1 LGRVKADF
9 EYDVVIVGG
18 GPAGLSAGVYLGRKG
33 VKTLLIE
40 RGRFCGAK
48 NLFGGVVYT
57 ESIKKLVPEFPNVE
71 PFPCERQVTEEGYL
85 LLTEKGYVKL
95 TYSKEDK
102 THSFTAF
109 RPKFDSFLAD
119 VAQRAGVDLA
129 PKTKVVDFLKD
140 DNGNISGVIVDRPKS
155 FFDSSPASI
164 SAKVVILAEGVNRV
178 LSQKAGLYSRD
189 FQPEEVVLSVKE
201 VLQLPKGEL
210 EKRLGLKEDEGLA
223 LEILGFITQGY
234 PGLGF
239 LYTNKNSI
247 SFGIGVFLSELAKN
261 RVRPYELLERAKTHP
276 FFQRLFEGAE
286 VLEYGA
292 HLIPEWGYKGFPKFY
307 SNGVLVC
314 GDAGG
319 FVNPLFREGTNL
331 AIYSGLLA
339 GETAFLALEK
349 GDFSEK
355 TLKVYEEKLKES
367 YFYKDLALAKNMK
380 DLFLRNKHIFS
391 TYPEL
396 LYEAMSLY
404 FSAQGKFKRD
414 VIKEIIS
421 LIKKKR
427 GFLGVLKDLLSFARL
442 FW

>member
-1 LGRVKADF
+1 MGKVKADF

-18 GPAGLSAGVYLGRKG
+18 GPAGLSAGIYLGKRG

-48 NLFGGVVYT
+48 NLFGGVIYT
-57 ESIKKLVPEFPNVE
+57 DSIKAVVPEFPNIE
-71 PFPCERQVTEEGYL
+71 PFPCERPITEEGYL
-85 LLTEKGYVKL
+85 ILTEKGYVKL
-95 TYSKEDK
+95 THSKEDK
-102 THSFTAF
+102 NHSFTAF
-109 RPKFDSFLAD
+109 RAKFDPFLAD
-119 VAQRAGVDLA
+119 VAQKAGVELA

-140 DNGNISGVIVDRPKS
+140 DRGSIAGVIVDRPKS
-155 FFDSSPASI
+155 FFEATPAEI

-178 LSQKAGLYSRD
+178 LSLKAGLYARD

-223 LEILGFITQGY
+223 LEVLGFISQGY

-239 LYTNKNSI
+239 LYTNKNSV
-247 SFGIGVFLSELAKN
+247 SFGVGVFLSELAKN
-261 RVRPYELLERAKTHP
+261 NLKPYELLERAKSHP

-286 VLEYGA
+286 ILEYGA

-307 SNGVLVC
+307 GNGVLVC

-331 AIYSGLLA
+331 AVYSGLLA

-355 TLKVYEEKLKES
+355 TLRVYEEKLKES

-380 DLFLRNKHIFS
+380 DLLLKNKHIFS

-396 LYEAMSLY
+396 IYEAMSLY
-404 FSAQGKFKRD
+404 FSAQGKFKRE
-414 VIKEIIS
+414 VVKEIIG

-427 GFLGVLKDLLSFARL
+427 GLLGVLKDFLSFARL

>member
-1 LGRVKADF
+1 LVNTKADLD
-9 EYDVVIVGG
+9 YDVVIVGG
-18 GPAGLSAGVYLGRKG
+18 GPAGLSASIFLGKKG

-57 ESIKKLVPEFPNVE
+57 DSIRKLVPEFPNVE
-71 PFPCERQVTEEGYL
+71 PFPCERPVSEEGYL
-85 LLTEKGYVKL
+85 ILTEKGFVKL
-95 TYSKEDK
+95 THSKKDK
-102 THSFTAF
+102 FHSFTAF
-109 RPKFDSFLAD
+109 RAKFDPFLAD
-119 VAQRAGVDLA
+119 VAQKLGIDIA
-129 PKTKVVDFLKD
+129 PKTKVIDFLRNEK
-140 DNGNISGVIVDRPKS
+140 GFISGVVVDRPKS
-155 FFDSSPASI
+155 FFNDAPSTI
-164 SAKVVILAEGVNRV
+164 SAKVVILAEGVNRI

-210 EKRLGLKEDEGLA
+210 EKRLGLREDEGLA
-223 LEILGFITQGY
+223 LEILGFITQGL

-247 SFGIGVFLSELAKN
+247 SLGLGVFLSELAKN
-261 RVRPYELLERAKTHP
+261 NLKPYELLDKAKGHLY
-276 FFQRLFEGAE
+276 FQKLFEGAQ

-292 HLIPEWGYKGFPKFY
+292 HLIPEWGYEGFPKFY
-307 SNGVLVC
+307 GDRVLVC
-314 GDAGG
+314 GDAAG

-339 GETAFLALEK
+339 GETALFALEK
-349 GDFSEK
+349 GDFSKK
-355 TLKVYEEKLKES
+355 TLKIYEEKLKES
-367 YFYKDLALAKNMK
+367 YFYQDLALAKRMK
-380 DLFLRNKHIFS
+380 NLFLKNKHLFS

-396 LYEAMSLY
+396 LYEAMSLF
-404 FSAQGKFKRD
+404 FSAQGKLKRE

-421 LIKKKR
+421 LFRKKR
-427 GFLGVLKDLLSFARL
+427 GFLGLLKDFLSFAKL

>member
-1 LGRVKADF
+1 MGRVKADF

-18 GPAGLSAGVYLGRKG
+18 GPAGLSAGIYLAKRG

-57 ESIKKLVPEFPNVE
+57 DSIRTLVPEFPNVE
-71 PFPCERQVTEEGYL
+71 PFPCERPVTEEGYL
-85 LLTEKGYVKL
+85 ILTEKGYVKI
-95 TYSKEDK
+95 THSKEDK
-102 THSFTAF
+102 AHSFTAF
-109 RPKFDSFLAD
+109 RAKFDPFLAD
-119 VAQRAGVDLA
+119 VAQRLGVDLA
-129 PKTKVVDFLKD
+129 PKTKVVDFLRD
-140 DNGNISGVIVDRPKS
+140 DRGFISGVVVDRPKS
-155 FFDSSPASI
+155 FFDDNQATI
-164 SAKVVILAEGVNRV
+164 SAKVTILAEGVNRV
-178 LSQKAGLYSRD
+178 LSQKAGLYNRD
-189 FQPEEVVLSVKE
+189 FKPEEVVLSVKE

-223 LEILGFITQGY
+223 FDVLGFITQGY

-247 SFGIGVFLSELAKN
+247 SFGVGIFLSELAKN
-261 RVRPYELLERAKTHP
+261 NLRPYELLERAKTHP
-276 FFQRLFEGAE
+276 FFHRLFEGAE

-307 SNGVLVC
+307 GNGVLVC

-339 GETAFLALEK
+339 GETAFIALEK

-355 TLKVYEEKLKES
+355 TLRVYEEKLKES
-367 YFYKDLALAKNMK
+367 YFYKDLVLAKNMK
-380 DLFLRNKHIFS
+380 DLFLRNRHIFS
-391 TYPEL
+391 TYPDL

-404 FSAQGKFKRD
+404 FSAQGKFKRE
-414 VIKEIIS
+414 VIKEVLT

-427 GFLGVLKDLLSFARL
+427 GFLGVLKDFLSLARL

>member
-1 LGRVKADF
+1 MGRVKADF

-18 GPAGLSAGVYLGRKG
+18 GPAGLSAGIYLAKRG

-57 ESIKKLVPEFPNVE
+57 DSIRTLVPEFPNVE
-71 PFPCERQVTEEGYL
+71 PFPCERPVTEEGYL
-85 LLTEKGYVKL
+85 ILTEKGYVKI
-95 TYSKEDK
+95 THSKEDK
-102 THSFTAF
+102 AHSFTAF
-109 RPKFDSFLAD
+109 RAKFDPFLAD
-119 VAQRAGVDLA
+119 VAQRLGVDLA
-129 PKTKVVDFLKD
+129 PKTKVVDFLRD
-140 DNGNISGVIVDRPKS
+140 DRGFISGVVVDRPKS
-155 FFDSSPASI
+155 FFDDNQATI
-164 SAKVVILAEGVNRV
+164 SAKVTILAEGVNRV
-178 LSQKAGLYSRD
+178 LSQKAGLYNRD

-223 LEILGFITQGY
+223 FEVLGFITQGY

-247 SFGIGVFLSELAKN
+247 SFGVGIFLSELAKN
-261 RVRPYELLERAKTHP
+261 NLRPYELLERAKTHP
-276 FFQRLFEGAE
+276 FFHRLFEGAE

-307 SNGVLVC
+307 GNGVLVC

-339 GETAFLALEK
+339 GETAFIALEK

-355 TLKVYEEKLKES
+355 TLRVYEEKLKES
-367 YFYKDLALAKNMK
+367 YFYKDLLLAKNMK
-380 DLFLRNKHIFS
+380 DLFLRNRHIFS
-391 TYPEL
+391 TYPDL

-404 FSAQGKFKRD
+404 FSAQGKFKRE
-414 VIKEIIS
+414 VIKEVLT

-427 GFLGVLKDLLSFARL
+427 GFLGVLKDFLSLARL

>member
-1 LGRVKADF
+1 MGRVKADF
-9 EYDVVIVGG
+9 EYDVIIVGG
-18 GPAGLSAGVYLGRKG
+18 GPAGLSAGIYLAKRG

-57 ESIKKLVPEFPNVE
+57 DSIRTLVPEFPNVE
-71 PFPCERQVTEEGYL
+71 PFPCERPVTEEGYL
-85 LLTEKGYVKL
+85 ILTEKGYVKI
-95 TYSKEDK
+95 THSKEDK
-102 THSFTAF
+102 AHSFTAF
-109 RPKFDSFLAD
+109 RAKFDPFLAD
-119 VAQRAGVDLA
+119 VAQRLGVDLA
-129 PKTKVVDFLKD
+129 PKTKVVDFLRD
-140 DNGNISGVIVDRPKS
+140 DRGFISGVVVDRPKS
-155 FFDSSPASI
+155 FFDDNQATI
-164 SAKVVILAEGVNRV
+164 SAKVTILAEGVNRV
-178 LSQKAGLYSRD
+178 LSQKAGLYNRD

-223 LEILGFITQGY
+223 FEVLGFITQGY

-247 SFGIGVFLSELAKN
+247 SFGVGIFLSELAKN
-261 RVRPYELLERAKTHP
+261 NLRPYELLERAKTHP
-276 FFQRLFEGAE
+276 FFHRLFEGAE

-307 SNGVLVC
+307 GNGVLVC

-339 GETAFLALEK
+339 GETAFIALEK

-355 TLKVYEEKLKES
+355 TLRVYEEKLKES
-367 YFYKDLALAKNMK
+367 YFYKDLLLAKNMK
-380 DLFLRNKHIFS
+380 DLFLRNRHIFS
-391 TYPEL
+391 TYPDL

-404 FSAQGKFKRD
+404 FSAQGKFKRE
-414 VIKEIIS
+414 VIKEVLT

-427 GFLGVLKDLLSFARL
+427 GFLGVLKDFLSLARL

>member
-1 LGRVKADF
+1 MGRVKADF

-18 GPAGLSAGVYLGRKG
+18 GPAGLSAGIYLAKRG

-57 ESIKKLVPEFPNVE
+57 DSIRTLVPEFPNVE
-71 PFPCERQVTEEGYL
+71 PFPCERPVTEEGYL
-85 LLTEKGYVKL
+85 ILTEKGYVKI
-95 TYSKEDK
+95 THSKEDK
-102 THSFTAF
+102 AHSFTAF
-109 RPKFDSFLAD
+109 RAKFDPFLAD
-119 VAQRAGVDLA
+119 VAQRLGVDLA
-129 PKTKVVDFLKD
+129 PKTKVVDFLRD
-140 DNGNISGVIVDRPKS
+140 DRGFISGVVVDRPKS
-155 FFDSSPASI
+155 FFDDNQATI
-164 SAKVVILAEGVNRV
+164 SAKVTILAEGVNRV
-178 LSQKAGLYSRD
+178 LSQKAGLYNRD

-223 LEILGFITQGY
+223 FDVLGFITQGY

-247 SFGIGVFLSELAKN
+247 SFGVGIFLSELAKN
-261 RVRPYELLERAKTHP
+261 NLRPYELLERAKTHP
-276 FFQRLFEGAE
+276 FFHRLFEGAE

-307 SNGVLVC
+307 GNGVLVC

-339 GETAFLALEK
+339 GETAFIALEK

-355 TLKVYEEKLKES
+355 TLRVYEEKLKES
-367 YFYKDLALAKNMK
+367 YFYKDLVLAKNMK
-380 DLFLRNKHIFS
+380 DLFLRNRHIFS
-391 TYPEL
+391 TYPDL

-404 FSAQGKFKRD
+404 FSAQGKFKRE
-414 VIKEIIS
+414 VIKEVLT

-427 GFLGVLKDLLSFARL
+427 GFLGVLKDFLSLARL

>member
-1 LGRVKADF
+1 MGRVKADF

-18 GPAGLSAGVYLGRKG
+18 GPAGLSAGIYLAKRG

-57 ESIKKLVPEFPNVE
+57 DSIRTLVPEFPSVE
-71 PFPCERQVTEEGYL
+71 PFPCERPVTEEGYL
-85 LLTEKGYVKL
+85 ILTEKGYVKI
-95 TYSKEDK
+95 THSKEDK
-102 THSFTAF
+102 AHSFTAF
-109 RPKFDSFLAD
+109 RAKFDPFLAD
-119 VAQRAGVDLA
+119 VAQRLGVDLA
-129 PKTKVVDFLKD
+129 PKTKVVDFLRD
-140 DNGNISGVIVDRPKS
+140 DRGFISGVVVDRPKS
-155 FFDSSPASI
+155 FFDDNQATI
-164 SAKVVILAEGVNRV
+164 SAKVTILAEGVNRV
-178 LSQKAGLYSRD
+178 LSQKAGLYNRD

-223 LEILGFITQGY
+223 FEVLGFITQGY

-247 SFGIGVFLSELAKN
+247 SFGVGIFLSELAKN
-261 RVRPYELLERAKTHP
+261 NLRPYELLERAKTHP
-276 FFQRLFEGAE
+276 FFHRLFEGAE

-307 SNGVLVC
+307 GNGVLVC

-339 GETAFLALEK
+339 GETAFIALEK

-355 TLKVYEEKLKES
+355 TLRVYEEKLKES
-367 YFYKDLALAKNMK
+367 YFYKDLVLAKNMK
-380 DLFLRNKHIFS
+380 DLFLRNRHIFS
-391 TYPEL
+391 TYPDL

-404 FSAQGKFKRD
+404 FSAQGKFKRE
-414 VIKEIIS
+414 VIKEVLT

-427 GFLGVLKDLLSFARL
+427 GFLGVLKDFLSLARL

>member
-18 GPAGLSAGVYLGRKG
+18 GPAGLSAGIYLAKRG

-57 ESIKKLVPEFPNVE
+57 DSIRTLVPEFPNVE
-71 PFPCERQVTEEGYL
+71 PFPCERPVTEEGYL
-85 LLTEKGYVKL
+85 ILTEKGYVKI
-95 TYSKEDK
+95 THSKEDK
-102 THSFTAF
+102 AHSFTAF
-109 RPKFDSFLAD
+109 RAKFDPFLAD
-119 VAQRAGVDLA
+119 VAQRLGVDLA
-129 PKTKVVDFLKD
+129 PKTKVVDFLRD
-140 DNGNISGVIVDRPKS
+140 DRGFISGVVVDRPKS
-155 FFDSSPASI
+155 FFDDNQATI
-164 SAKVVILAEGVNRV
+164 SAKVTILAEGVNRV
-178 LSQKAGLYSRD
+178 LSQKAGLYNRD

-223 LEILGFITQGY
+223 FEVLGFITQGY

-247 SFGIGVFLSELAKN
+247 SFGVGIFLSELAKN
-261 RVRPYELLERAKTHP
+261 NLRPYELLERAKTHP
-276 FFQRLFEGAE
+276 FFHRLFEGAE

-307 SNGVLVC
+307 GNGVLVC

-339 GETAFLALEK
+339 GETAFIALEK

-355 TLKVYEEKLKES
+355 TLRVYEEKLKES
-367 YFYKDLALAKNMK
+367 YFYKDLLLAKNMK
-380 DLFLRNKHIFS
+380 DLFLRNRHIFS
-391 TYPEL
+391 TYPDL

-404 FSAQGKFKRD
+404 FSAQGKFKRE
-414 VIKEIIS
+414 VIKEVLT

-427 GFLGVLKDLLSFARL
+427 GFLGVLKDFLSLARL